1 MSTTTS
7 MATATSALTSA
18 TTTETCTHPQ
28 PGKNGYLP
36 PEACDAVLMYVPSFA
51 AAVLFGVLF
60 GFTTICHLVQAVIY
74 KKRYA
79 WVVIMGALWE
89 LLAFIFRALLTRKQ
103 NSDIYDTLYT
113 IFFLLAPI
121 CEQALPSLYHSLS
134 AIPLPT
140 IAPPSTHN
148 AKGINAYLYMT
159 LGRLIHFFLPT
170 RRLAHLTSTHYAR
183 LFVWLDIVAFLVQL
197 AGASMTTGEDQPQST
212 IMRGLHI
219 YMGGIG
225 MQEFF
230 VLIFT
235 GLTIHLHRKLLA
247 MERAG
252 TLDAE
257 RVHRAAGGP
266 FRPTWKKLLAAMYLA
281 LGLITVRI
289 VFRLA
294 QYARGSDVNNPVL
307 THEWYEYVFDAVPM
321 FVALVGLNVVHPGQV
336 LRGEGSEFPRL
347 SRREKK
353 ALKRERKERKRE
365 ERMRR
370 KLGNGAGESF
380 EELGALEGGDVGVR
394 G

>member
-7 MATATSALTSA
+7 IATATGALTSA
-18 TTTETCTHPQ
+18 TSTETCTHPQ

-36 PEACDAVLMYVPSFA
+36 PEACDAILMYVPSFA
-51 AAVLFGVLF
+51 AAILFCVFF

-79 WVVIMGALWE
+79 WVVVMGALWE

-103 NSDIYDTLYT
+103 NSDIYDTMYT

-121 CEQALPSLYHSLS
+121 W
-134 AIPLPT
+134 
-140 IAPPSTHN
+140 
-148 AKGINAYLYMT
+148 INAYLYMT

-170 RRLAHLTSTHYAR
+170 RRLANLTSTHYAR
-183 LFVWLDIVAFLVQL
+183 LFVCLDIVAFLVQL
-197 AGASMTTGEDQPQST
+197 AGAFMTTGEDQPQTT

-235 GLTIHLHRKLLA
+235 GLTIYLHRKMLY
-247 MERAG
+247 MERDG
-252 TLDAE
+252 TLDME
-257 RVHRAAGGP
+257 RVHRAAGP
-266 FRPTWKKLLAAMYLA
+266 FRPTWKRLLAVMYLA

-294 QYARGSDVNNPVL
+294 QYARGTDVNNPVL

-336 LRGEGSEFPRL
+336 LMGEGSEFPRL

-353 ALKRERKERKRE
+353 ALRREKKERKRE
-365 ERMRR
+365 EKMRR
-370 KLGNGAGESF
+370 KLGEGESF
-380 EELGALEGGDVGVR
+380 EELGVLEGGHAGMR
-394 G
+394 K